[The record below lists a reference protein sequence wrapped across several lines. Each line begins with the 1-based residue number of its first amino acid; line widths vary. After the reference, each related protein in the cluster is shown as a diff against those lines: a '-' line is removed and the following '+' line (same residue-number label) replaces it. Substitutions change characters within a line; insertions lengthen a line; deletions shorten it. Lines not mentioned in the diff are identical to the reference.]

1 MDITLHDKGAAFR
14 DMHLRREILILP
26 NPWDV
31 GTSRLLEHLGFE
43 ALATTS
49 AGFAHSMGRP
59 DGAVDRTTA
68 LGHAAAIAA
77 CTALPV
83 SADLENCFADNPA
96 GVKATIAA
104 AIETGIVGCSIED
117 APVAP
122 KNRSMNSDSRWSG
135 PPVAL
140 NEIFGTGATEL
151 GLGTAQGVT
160 EHG

>member
-117 APVAP
+117 ATGRPEEPIYEFGLAVEP
-122 KNRSMNSDSRWSG
+122 SPSG
-135 PPVAL
+135 S
-140 NEIFGTGATEL
+140 
-151 GLGTAQGVT
+151 Q
-160 EHG
+160 